1 MMSRFFPKSAECGHH
16 LLFGSVSARTYAGE
30 TVQLSLVDIPAGG
43 VVEWHSHSNEQ
54 IGMVIFG
61 QAVFYI
67 GEEQQTLGPG
77 DMYYMPSHTMHK
89 VVALQDAV
97 QALDVFTPV
106 RDEYR

>member
-1 MMSRFFPKSAECGHH
+1 MSRFFPKSTECGHH
-16 LLFGSVSARTYAGE
+16 VLFGCVQARTYAGE
-30 TVQLSLVDIPAGG
+30 ALQLSLVDIPAGG

-61 QAVFYI
+61 HAEFYI
-67 GEEQQTLGPG
+67 GDEQQTLGPG
-77 DMYYMPSHTMHK
+77 DMYFMPGNTMHR
-89 VVALQDAV
+89 VVALQEAV